1 MGMFVTEF
9 LNENF
14 ISSFMDYSFTAKTE
28 NQLDQI
34 AFNGK
39 NWNDMLKEFYSGFS
53 DLSNKVPEERY
64 QLEKDLGEYEG
75 KNLKQELLSLVLL
88 YKLEKRRTVMKVFP
102 NIAIY
107 HTIN

>member
-1 MGMFVTEF
+1 MCIRDSVKEEKTGFEKNKIYPTNMGMFVTEF

-39 NWNDMLKEFYSGFS
+39 NWNDML
-53 DLSNKVPEERY
+53 
-64 QLEKDLGEYEG
+64 
-75 KNLKQELLSLVLL
+75 
-88 YKLEKRRTVMKVFP
+88 
-102 NIAIY
+102 
-107 HTIN
+107 